1 MKVLRNRQLTIP
13 PSVNGYYKRHTM
25 RQIITTFLILLSFYG
40 YAQKSQIKGA
50 IKGIDKAVINVLV
63 LPIKEGETPI
73 FDTTYCANGEF
84 KYTLNY
90 NVDMWHLVI
99 LSSEE

>member
-1 MKVLRNRQLTIP
+1 
-13 PSVNGYYKRHTM
+13 M